1 MGFFKKVGG
10 FFKSVFTDILPPVVL
25 GIAGGPTFG
34 PFLAAA
40 YSGIKTG
47 IETGS
52 PFAGIGSAA
61 MSFAGSKIGY
71 GLDAKAAPVGPLG
84 GTSPID
90 ATKGYASFMGSQTA
104 EGGLKGALARGVQ
117 ANVVSDVGLSPR
129 FAESGF
135 KQIADASGNVTRIIR
150 PDLVSTNVA
159 GDVIADQTSRQIL
172 KPTSGIMGF
181 AKDAFDVATKPAPL
195 FKNIAGIDTGIN
207 YEMRPATLAGL
218 GFVAKQAGTPLPEPE
233 PLPLMQQ
240 QPQTD
245 FSKYAYKG
253 PLQRGEYQY
262 ADPESLYRERDTST
276 YGYVGAKEGGVMK
289 FQLGG
294 APMIGGF
301 SPIDPNMRPAPSL
314 QRTGGEF
321 PVNIMS
327 PPGGQADPVET
338 INFIG
343 PSPINQPPMSG
354 ITQTL
359 QKAGQQQPGM
369 PTPSPTQ
376 TLQGLSQQLSKD
388 VNLQPPAPMPA
399 QAPMMPQ
406 QQLDVQGLLDKQS
419 MNKLS
424 NIIRDLPRKPLDISI
439 SGLGSL
445 GLAAGGQV
453 PGMAGASPISQ
464 TAMSPI
470 APQQSPT
477 IPAQERPKNLTI
489 GQSSTM
495 DPTAV
500 ETTKAV
506 YGEGDDPGEEE
517 FINMLNNIANSNSN
531 VFIRGAMQKAIIPQ
545 IGKQIYQDMKQ
556 KDTFTPGLPIQQPTI
571 PAISEDKEPKQM
583 NIGGEVPGMEKEL
596 PAGTTGPSSTVDMS
610 AVNYGKST
618 PGLRQRFDDEIIGV
632 YENMFS
638 NKGKL
643 LGGVGKLIGQMMIDQ
658 QGDAMF
664 KYAQDNNLL
673 RGLGG
678 TYQGPLQR
686 GPYRYPSSAKNLA
699 MGKEDVSKIG
709 YENVTYPGVEK
720 MKVDYYNQGGEVESG
735 QMLQENAFVIPAD
748 VVGHIG
754 DGSSD
759 AGAQRLQQFLG
770 MNPQQYQAGGIM
782 AGELQGPGGGMD
794 DLIQTSIEGKQAA
807 AVSPQ
812 EFVVPRDIVAELG
825 KGSYDQGSKKLYALM
840 RNVRKFKTGKTEQP
854 AELNRGLNTLMRSAV
869 A

>member
-1 MGFFKKVGG
+1 MFKSIGG
-10 FFKSVFTDILPPVVL
+10 FFKSVFTDLLPPVVL
-25 GIAGGPTFG
+25 GIAGGPVAG

-61 MSFAGSKIGY
+61 MSFGLAKIGQ
-71 GLDAKAAPVGPLG
+71 GIGDTGKVVPTGPLG

-90 ATKGYASFMGSQTA
+90 ATTGTASFMQQSGRAAQ
-104 EGGLKGALARGVQ
+104 Q
-117 ANVVSDVGLSPR
+117 A
-129 FAESGF
+129 
-135 KQIADASGNVTRIIR
+135 ASGSLTGSGLAPNFMLSGDKGLQLQNIPEYVASTPTDIVKGTDAFKVITDTSGASRVVR
-150 PDLVSTNVA
+150 PDLVTPPR
-159 GDVIADQTSRQIL
+159 T
-172 KPTSGIMGF
+172 GITGF
-181 AKDAFDVATKPAPL
+181 AKDVVDVAMKPAPL
-195 FKNIAGIDTGIN
+195 FKDVGID

-240 QPQTD
+240 QPQRD
-245 FSKYAYKG
+245 FSRFAYKG
-253 PLQRGEYQY
+253 PLQRGQYQY
-262 ADPESLYRERDTST
+262 ADPESLYGKRDAST

-294 APMIGGF
+294 PPMIGGF
-301 SPIDPNMRPAPSL
+301 SPIDPNMRPAPSIP
-314 QRTGGEF
+314 RTGGE
-321 PVNIMS
+321 PSINIMS
-327 PPGGQADPVET
+327 PPGGQAEPIET
-338 INFIG
+338 VNFIG

-406 QQLDVQGLLDKQS
+406 QQLNVQGLLDQQG
-419 MNKLS
+419 MDKLS
-424 NIIRDLPRKPLDISI
+424 NLIKDLPRKPLDISI

-489 GQSSTM
+489 GPSSTM

-506 YGEGDDPGEEE
+506 YGEGGDPGEEE
-517 FINMLNNIANSNSN
+517 FINMFSSILNSNPN
-531 VFIRGAMQKAIIPQ
+531 IVTRVAQKELMPQ
-545 IGKQIYQDMKQ
+545 VGRQMYQQMKEANA
-556 KDTFTPGLPIQQPTI
+556 FTPGLPIQQPIIPTI
-571 PAISEDKEPKQM
+571 GTDTKPKQM
-583 NIGGEVPGMEKEL
+583 NVGGEVPGMEKEA
-596 PAGTTGPSSTVDMS
+596 PAGSTGPSSTVDMS

-618 PGLRQRFDDEIIGV
+618 PGQRQRFDEDIIGF

-638 NKGKL
+638 RKGKL
-643 LGGVGKLIGQMMIDQ
+643 LGPIGRLMGQSLINQ
-658 QGDAMF
+658 QGDAMYKF
-664 KYAQDNNLL
+664 AEDNNLL
-673 RGLGG
+673 RGISGS
-678 TYQGPLQR
+678 YQGPLQR
-686 GPYRYPSSAKNLA
+686 GPYRYPSSAENLA

-709 YENVTYPGVEK
+709 YENVKYPTPVKRET
-720 MKVDYYNQGGEVESG
+720 VYYDQGGEVESN

-854 AELNRGLNTLMRSAV
+854 AELNRGLNTLMRTAV

>member
-1 MGFFKKVGG
+1 YSLEGLSLMFKSIGG
-10 FFKSVFTDILPPVVL
+10 FFKSVFTDMLPPVVL
-25 GIAGGPTFG
+25 GIAGGPVAG

-61 MSFAGSKIGY
+61 MSFSLAQIGQ
-71 GLDAKAAPVGPLG
+71 GLKGQGPAALDAGKGLTSGPLA

-90 ATKGYASFMGSQTA
+90 ATNTASLRASMGAGQSAILGPSGTPITTP
-104 EGGLKGALARGVQ
+104 GALGAGRVSSLIPGTAGV
-117 ANVVSDVGLSPR
+117 SSLPLGTKEMFTP
-129 FAESGF
+129 
-135 KQIADASGNVTRIIR
+135 ITDATTGASRIISR
-150 PDLVSTNVA
+150 PDLVSTPRT
-159 GDVIADQTSRQIL
+159 GL
-172 KPTSGIMGF
+172 MGL
-181 AKDAFDVATKPAPL
+181 AKDAVDIAMKPAPL
-195 FKNIAGIDTGIN
+195 FKDVGID

-240 QPQTD
+240 QPQRD
-245 FSKYAYKG
+245 FSRFAYKG
-253 PLQRGEYQY
+253 PLQRGQYQY
-262 ADPESLYRERDTST
+262 ADPESLYGKRDAST

-294 APMIGGF
+294 PPMIGGF
-301 SPIDPNMRPAPSL
+301 SPIDPNMRPAPSIP
-314 QRTGGEF
+314 RTGGE
-321 PVNIMS
+321 PSINIMS
-327 PPGGQADPVET
+327 PPGGQAEPIET
-338 INFIG
+338 VNFIG
-343 PSPINQPPMSG
+343 PAPINQPPMSG

-406 QQLDVQGLLDKQS
+406 QQLNVQGLLDQQG
-419 MNKLS
+419 MDRLS
-424 NIIRDLPRKPLDISI
+424 NLIKDLPRKPLDISI

-477 IPAQERPKNLTI
+477 TPAQERPKNLTI
-489 GQSSTM
+489 GPSSTM

-506 YGEGDDPGEEE
+506 YGEGGDPGEEE
-517 FINMLNNIANSNSN
+517 FINMFSSILNSNPN
-531 VFIRGAMQKAIIPQ
+531 IVTRVAQKELMPQ
-545 IGKQIYQDMKQ
+545 VGRQMYQQMKEANA
-556 KDTFTPGLPIQQPTI
+556 FTPGLPIQQPTI
-571 PAISEDKEPKQM
+571 PTIGTDTELKQM
-583 NIGGEVPGMEKEL
+583 AE
-596 PAGTTGPSSTVDMS
+596 
-610 AVNYGKST
+610 
-618 PGLRQRFDDEIIGV
+618 
-632 YENMFS
+632 
-638 NKGKL
+638 
-643 LGGVGKLIGQMMIDQ
+643 
-658 QGDAMF
+658 
-664 KYAQDNNLL
+664 
-673 RGLGG
+673 
-678 TYQGPLQR
+678 
-686 GPYRYPSSAKNLA
+686 
-699 MGKEDVSKIG
+699 
-709 YENVTYPGVEK
+709 
-720 MKVDYYNQGGEVESG
+720 GGEVESN

-759 AGAQRLQQFLG
+759 AGAQRLQSYLG

-840 RNVRKFKTGKTEQP
+840 RNVRKFKTGKTEQ
-854 AELNRGLNTLMRSAV
+854 
-869 A
+869 

>member
-1 MGFFKKVGG
+1 MFKSIGG
-10 FFKSVFTDILPPVVL
+10 FFKSVFTELLPPVVL
-25 GIAGGPTFG
+25 GIAGGPVAG

-61 MSFAGSKIGY
+61 MSFGLAKIGQ
-71 GLDAKAAPVGPLG
+71 GIGDTGKVVPTGPLG

-90 ATKGYASFMGSQTA
+90 ATTGTASFMQQSGRAAQQAASGSLT
-104 EGGLKGALARGVQ
+104 GSGLAPNFMLSGDKGLQLQNIPEYVASTPTDIIKGEDAFQ
-117 ANVVSDVGLSPR
+117 VV
-129 FAESGF
+129 
-135 KQIADASGNVTRIIR
+135 KDASGASRVVSR
-150 PDLVSTNVA
+150 PDLVPPPRT
-159 GDVIADQTSRQIL
+159 
-172 KPTSGIMGF
+172 GITGF
-181 AKDAFDVATKPAPL
+181 AKDVVDVAMKPAPL

-240 QPQTD
+240 QPQRD
-245 FSKYAYKG
+245 FSRFAYKG
-253 PLQRGEYQY
+253 PLQRGQYQY
-262 ADPESLYRERDTST
+262 ADPESLYGKRDAST

-294 APMIGGF
+294 PPMIGGF
-301 SPIDPNMRPAPSL
+301 SPIDPNMRPAPSIP
-314 QRTGGEF
+314 RTGGE
-321 PVNIMS
+321 PSINIMS
-327 PPGGQADPVET
+327 PPGGQAEPIET
-338 INFIG
+338 VNFIG

-406 QQLDVQGLLDKQS
+406 QQLNVQGLLNQQGMDR
-419 MNKLS
+419 LS
-424 NIIRDLPRKPLDISI
+424 NLIKDLPRKPLDISI

-445 GLAAGGQV
+445 GLAAGGHV

-477 IPAQERPKNLTI
+477 TPAQERPKNLTI
-489 GQSSTM
+489 GPSSTM

-506 YGEGDDPGEEE
+506 YGEGGDPGEEE
-517 FINMLNNIANSNSN
+517 FINTFSSMLNSNPNIVARVAQKELMPQVGRQMYQQMKEAN
-531 VFIRGAMQKAIIPQ
+531 A
-545 IGKQIYQDMKQ
+545 
-556 KDTFTPGLPIQQPTI
+556 FTPGLPIQQPTI
-571 PAISEDKEPKQM
+571 PTIGTNTEPKQM
-583 NIGGEVPGMEKEL
+583 AE
-596 PAGTTGPSSTVDMS
+596 
-610 AVNYGKST
+610 
-618 PGLRQRFDDEIIGV
+618 
-632 YENMFS
+632 
-638 NKGKL
+638 
-643 LGGVGKLIGQMMIDQ
+643 
-658 QGDAMF
+658 
-664 KYAQDNNLL
+664 
-673 RGLGG
+673 
-678 TYQGPLQR
+678 
-686 GPYRYPSSAKNLA
+686 
-699 MGKEDVSKIG
+699 
-709 YENVTYPGVEK
+709 
-720 MKVDYYNQGGEVESG
+720 GGEVESG

-759 AGAQRLQQFLG
+759 AGAQRLQSYLG

>member
-1 MGFFKKVGG
+1 MGFFKSIGRA
-10 FFKSVFTDILPPVVL
+10 FKSIATDILPPAIL
-25 GIAGGPTFG
+25 GIAGGPVYG

-47 IETGS
+47 VETGS

-61 MSFAGSKIGY
+61 MSFGLAKIGQ
-71 GLDAKAAPVGPLG
+71 GIGDVGKAAPVGPLG

-90 ATKGYASFMGSQTA
+90 ATKGTASFMQSSGKVAQQLGSAANITP
-104 EGGLKGALARGVQ
+104 GL
-117 ANVVSDVGLSPR
+117 
-129 FAESGF
+129 AESIGYTGKLTQGVAPTPTDIIKGEDAF
-135 KQIADASGNVTRIIR
+135 QVITDASGASRVVSR
-150 PDLVSTNVA
+150 PDLVPPPRT
-159 GDVIADQTSRQIL
+159 
-172 KPTSGIMGF
+172 GIMGF
-181 AKDAFDVATKPAPL
+181 AKDAVDVAMKPAPL

-233 PLPLMQQ
+233 PLPPIQFANQKRDLSR
-240 QPQTD
+240 
-245 FSKYAYKG
+245 FAYKG

-262 ADPESLYRERDTST
+262 ADPESLYGKRDAST

-301 SPIDPNMRPAPSL
+301 SPIDPNMRPVPSIP
-314 QRTGGEF
+314 RTGGE
-321 PVNIMS
+321 PSINIVS
-327 PPGGQADPVET
+327 PPGGQAEPIST
-338 INFIG
+338 ANFIG
-343 PSPINQPPMSG
+343 PAPINQPPMTG

-388 VNLQPPAPMPA
+388 VNLQPPAPLPA

-406 QQLDVQGLLDKQS
+406 QQLDVQGLLNQKG
-419 MNKLS
+419 MNELS
-424 NIIRDLPRKPLDISI
+424 NLIKDLPRKPLDISI

-445 GLAAGGQV
+445 GLAVGGQV
-453 PGMAGASPISQ
+453 PGMAGVSPISQ

-477 IPAQERPKNLTI
+477 TPAQERPKNLTI
-489 GQSSTM
+489 GPSSTM

-506 YGEGDDPGEEE
+506 YGEGGDPGEEE
-517 FINMLNNIANSNSN
+517 FINMFSSIFNSNPN
-531 VFIRGAMQKAIIPQ
+531 IVTRIAQKELIPQ
-545 IGKQIYQDMKQ
+545 VGSQMYQQMK
-556 KDTFTPGLPIQQPTI
+556 DANAFAPGLPIQQPTI
-571 PAISEDKEPKQM
+571 PAIGEDKEPKQM
-583 NIGGEVPGMEKEL
+583 AE
-596 PAGTTGPSSTVDMS
+596 
-610 AVNYGKST
+610 
-618 PGLRQRFDDEIIGV
+618 
-632 YENMFS
+632 
-638 NKGKL
+638 
-643 LGGVGKLIGQMMIDQ
+643 
-658 QGDAMF
+658 
-664 KYAQDNNLL
+664 
-673 RGLGG
+673 
-678 TYQGPLQR
+678 
-686 GPYRYPSSAKNLA
+686 
-699 MGKEDVSKIG
+699 
-709 YENVTYPGVEK
+709 
-720 MKVDYYNQGGEVESG
+720 GGEVESN

-854 AELNRGLNTLMRSAV
+854 AELNRGLNNLMRSAV

>member
-1 MGFFKKVGG
+1 MFKSIGG
-10 FFKSVFTDILPPVVL
+10 FFKSVFTDMLPPVVL
-25 GIAGGPTFG
+25 GIAGGPVAG

-47 IETGS
+47 VETGS

-61 MSFAGSKIGY
+61 MSFGLAQIGQGLRGKGPAALDTTSLAPTAGQSAIEPVTEY
-71 GLDAKAAPVGPLG
+71 GIQA
-84 GTSPID
+84 
-90 ATKGYASFMGSQTA
+90 GYARVQDPLT
-104 EGGLKGALARGVQ
+104 GGLKIIKDPTR
-117 ANVVSDVGLSPR
+117 
-129 FAESGF
+129 
-135 KQIADASGNVTRIIR
+135 IASGVGFGTPVNTVTGEILSTS
-150 PDLVSTNVA
+150 PNLVSSRSVSQFAPEPTKSLFQRASDLGGKAV
-159 GDVIADQTSRQIL
+159 DIA
-172 KPTSGIMGF
+172 M
-181 AKDAFDVATKPAPL
+181 KPAPL
-195 FKNIAGIDTGIN
+195 FQDVGIDYN
-207 YEMRPATLAGL
+207 VRPATVAGL

-240 QPQTD
+240 PPQRD
-245 FSKYAYKG
+245 FSRFAYKG
-253 PLQRGEYQY
+253 PLQRGQYQY
-262 ADPESLYRERDTST
+262 ADPESLYGKRDAST

-294 APMIGGF
+294 PPMIGGF
-301 SPIDPNMRPAPSL
+301 SPIDPNMRPAPSIP
-314 QRTGGEF
+314 RTGGE
-321 PVNIMS
+321 PSINIMS
-327 PPGGQADPVET
+327 PPGGQAEPIET
-338 INFIG
+338 VNFVG

-406 QQLDVQGLLDKQS
+406 QQLNVQGLLDQQG
-419 MNKLS
+419 MDRLS
-424 NIIRDLPRKPLDISI
+424 NLIKDLPRKPLDISI
-439 SGLGSL
+439 SGLGGL
-445 GLAAGGQV
+445 GLAAGGEV

-477 IPAQERPKNLTI
+477 TPAQERPKNLTI

-500 ETTKAV
+500 ETAKAV
-506 YGEGDDPGEEE
+506 YGEGGDPGEEE
-517 FINMLNNIANSNSN
+517 FINMFSSILNSNPNIVTRVAQRELLPN
-531 VFIRGAMQKAIIPQ
+531 VGRQM
-545 IGKQIYQDMKQ
+545 YQQMKEANA
-556 KDTFTPGLPIQQPTI
+556 FTPGLPIQQPTI
-571 PAISEDKEPKQM
+571 PTIGTDTEPKQM
-583 NIGGEVPGMEKEL
+583 AE
-596 PAGTTGPSSTVDMS
+596 
-610 AVNYGKST
+610 
-618 PGLRQRFDDEIIGV
+618 
-632 YENMFS
+632 
-638 NKGKL
+638 
-643 LGGVGKLIGQMMIDQ
+643 
-658 QGDAMF
+658 
-664 KYAQDNNLL
+664 
-673 RGLGG
+673 
-678 TYQGPLQR
+678 
-686 GPYRYPSSAKNLA
+686 
-699 MGKEDVSKIG
+699 
-709 YENVTYPGVEK
+709 
-720 MKVDYYNQGGEVESG
+720 GGEVESG

-759 AGAQRLQQFLG
+759 AGAQRLQSYLG

-825 KGSYDQGSKKLYALM
+825 QGSYDQGSKKLYALM

>member
-1 MGFFKKVGG
+1 MG
-10 FFKSVFTDILPPVVL
+10 FFKSVGRFFKTIATDILPPAIL
-25 GIAGGPTFG
+25 GIAGGPAG

-61 MSFAGSKIGY
+61 MSFGLSQIGQ
-71 GLDAKAAPVGPLG
+71 GLRGQGPAALTDAASPVGG
-84 GTSPID
+84 RSVIEGTKAGIG
-90 ATKGYASFMGSQTA
+90 TGVA
-104 EGGLKGALARGVQ
+104 EGFRSTVPDAFLGQ
-117 ANVVSDVGLSPR
+117 AKQLTKAGLSDAAR
-129 FAESGF
+129 AGF
-135 KQIADASGNVTRIIR
+135 QTLNPAGAITDVAGDVTRVIR
-150 PDLVSTNVA
+150 PDLVSAPRT
-159 GDVIADQTSRQIL
+159 GL
-172 KPTSGIMGF
+172 MGF
-181 AKDAFDVATKPAPL
+181 AKDAVDVAMKPAPL

-233 PLPLMQQ
+233 PLPPIQFANQKRDLSR
-240 QPQTD
+240 
-245 FSKYAYKG
+245 FAYKG
-253 PLQRGEYQY
+253 PLQRGQYQY
-262 ADPESLYRERDTST
+262 ADPESLYGKRDAST

-294 APMIGGF
+294 PPMIGGF
-301 SPIDPNMRPAPSL
+301 SPIDPNMRPAPSIP
-314 QRTGGEF
+314 RTGGE
-321 PVNIMS
+321 PSINIMS

-343 PSPINQPPMSG
+343 PAPINQPPMSG

-406 QQLDVQGLLDKQS
+406 QQLNVQGLLDQQG
-419 MNKLS
+419 MDRLS
-424 NIIRDLPRKPLDISI
+424 NLIKDLPRKPLDISI
-439 SGLGSL
+439 SGL

-506 YGEGDDPGEEE
+506 YGEGGDPGEEE
-517 FINMLNNIANSNSN
+517 FINMFGSILNSNPN
-531 VFIRGAMQKAIIPQ
+531 IVTRVAQKELMPQ
-545 IGKQIYQDMKQ
+545 VGRQMYQQMKEANA
-556 KDTFTPGLPIQQPTI
+556 FTPGLPIQQPTI
-571 PAISEDKEPKQM
+571 PTIGTDTEPKQM
-583 NIGGEVPGMEKEL
+583 AE
-596 PAGTTGPSSTVDMS
+596 
-610 AVNYGKST
+610 
-618 PGLRQRFDDEIIGV
+618 
-632 YENMFS
+632 
-638 NKGKL
+638 
-643 LGGVGKLIGQMMIDQ
+643 
-658 QGDAMF
+658 
-664 KYAQDNNLL
+664 
-673 RGLGG
+673 
-678 TYQGPLQR
+678 
-686 GPYRYPSSAKNLA
+686 
-699 MGKEDVSKIG
+699 
-709 YENVTYPGVEK
+709 
-720 MKVDYYNQGGEVESG
+720 GGEVESG

>member
-1 MGFFKKVGG
+1 MFKSIGRFFKTIA
-10 FFKSVFTDILPPVVL
+10 TDILPPAIL
-25 GIAGGPTFG
+25 GIAGGPIAG

-47 IETGS
+47 VETGS

-61 MSFAGSKIGY
+61 MSFGLAQIGQ
-71 GLDAKAAPVGPLG
+71 GLRGKGPAALTDAASPVGGASVIEPSSSYITEGGKLLSRPASSAATRAATSTVPSFLQGTGSIQGPTTLG
-84 GTSPID
+84 GLTVD
-90 ATKGYASFMGSQTA
+90 QTA
-104 EGGLKGALARGVQ
+104 ARTLQGAPGFTNITPTPVPD
-117 ANVVSDVGLSPR
+117 VVP
-129 FAESGF
+129 SGF
-135 KQIADASGNVTRIIR
+135 
-150 PDLVSTNVA
+150 
-159 GDVIADQTSRQIL
+159 SRTGL
-172 KPTSGIMGF
+172 MGF
-181 AKDAFDVATKPAPL
+181 AKDAVDIAMKPAPL
-195 FKNIAGIDTGIN
+195 FQDVGIDYN
-207 YEMRPATLAGL
+207 VRPATVAGL

-240 QPQTD
+240 PPQRD
-245 FSKYAYKG
+245 FSRFAYKG
-253 PLQRGEYQY
+253 PLQRGQYQY
-262 ADPESLYRERDTST
+262 ADPESLYGKRDAST

-294 APMIGGF
+294 PPMIGGF
-301 SPIDPNMRPAPSL
+301 SPIDPNMRPAPSIP
-314 QRTGGEF
+314 RTGGE
-321 PVNIMS
+321 PSINIMS
-327 PPGGQADPVET
+327 PPGGQAEPIET
-338 INFIG
+338 VNFVG

-406 QQLDVQGLLDKQS
+406 QQLNVQGLLDQQG
-419 MNKLS
+419 MDRLS
-424 NIIRDLPRKPLDISI
+424 NLIKDLPRKPLDISI

-500 ETTKAV
+500 ETAKAV
-506 YGEGDDPGEEE
+506 YGEGGDPGEEE
-517 FINMLNNIANSNSN
+517 FINTFSNIFNSNPNIVTRVAQRELLPN
-531 VFIRGAMQKAIIPQ
+531 VGRQM
-545 IGKQIYQDMKQ
+545 YQQMKEANA
-556 KDTFTPGLPIQQPTI
+556 FTPGLPIQQPTI
-571 PAISEDKEPKQM
+571 PTIGTDTEPKQM
-583 NIGGEVPGMEKEL
+583 AE
-596 PAGTTGPSSTVDMS
+596 
-610 AVNYGKST
+610 
-618 PGLRQRFDDEIIGV
+618 
-632 YENMFS
+632 
-638 NKGKL
+638 
-643 LGGVGKLIGQMMIDQ
+643 
-658 QGDAMF
+658 
-664 KYAQDNNLL
+664 
-673 RGLGG
+673 
-678 TYQGPLQR
+678 
-686 GPYRYPSSAKNLA
+686 
-699 MGKEDVSKIG
+699 
-709 YENVTYPGVEK
+709 
-720 MKVDYYNQGGEVESG
+720 GGEVESG

>member
-1 MGFFKKVGG
+1 MFKSIGRFFKTIA
-10 FFKSVFTDILPPVVL
+10 TDILPPVIL
-25 GIAGGPTFG
+25 GSIPGAG

-47 IETGS
+47 VETGS

-61 MSFAGSKIGY
+61 MSFGLAQIGQGLRGKGPAALDTTSLAPTAGQSAIEPVTEY
-71 GLDAKAAPVGPLG
+71 GIQA
-84 GTSPID
+84 
-90 ATKGYASFMGSQTA
+90 GYARVQDPLT
-104 EGGLKGALARGVQ
+104 GGLKIIKDPTR
-117 ANVVSDVGLSPR
+117 
-129 FAESGF
+129 
-135 KQIADASGNVTRIIR
+135 IASGVGFGTPVNTVTGEILSTS
-150 PDLVSTNVA
+150 PNLVSSRSVSQFAPEPTKSLFQRASDLGGKAV
-159 GDVIADQTSRQIL
+159 DIA
-172 KPTSGIMGF
+172 M
-181 AKDAFDVATKPAPL
+181 KPAPL
-195 FKNIAGIDTGIN
+195 FQDVGIDYN
-207 YEMRPATLAGL
+207 VRPATVAGL

-240 QPQTD
+240 PPQRD
-245 FSKYAYKG
+245 FSRFAYKG
-253 PLQRGEYQY
+253 PLQRGQYQY
-262 ADPESLYRERDTST
+262 ADPESLYGKRDAST

-294 APMIGGF
+294 PPMIGGF
-301 SPIDPNMRPAPSL
+301 SPIDPNMRPAPSIP
-314 QRTGGEF
+314 RTGGE
-321 PVNIMS
+321 PSINIMS
-327 PPGGQADPVET
+327 PPGGQAEPIET
-338 INFIG
+338 VNFVG

-406 QQLDVQGLLDKQS
+406 QQLNVQGLLDQQG
-419 MNKLS
+419 MDRLS
-424 NIIRDLPRKPLDISI
+424 NLIKDLPRKPLDISI

-500 ETTKAV
+500 ETAKAV
-506 YGEGDDPGEEE
+506 YGEGGDPGEEE
-517 FINMLNNIANSNSN
+517 FINTFSNIFNSNPNIVTRVAQRELLPN
-531 VFIRGAMQKAIIPQ
+531 VGRQM
-545 IGKQIYQDMKQ
+545 YQQMKEANA
-556 KDTFTPGLPIQQPTI
+556 FTPGLPIQQPTI
-571 PAISEDKEPKQM
+571 PTIGTDTEPKQM
-583 NIGGEVPGMEKEL
+583 AE
-596 PAGTTGPSSTVDMS
+596 
-610 AVNYGKST
+610 
-618 PGLRQRFDDEIIGV
+618 
-632 YENMFS
+632 
-638 NKGKL
+638 
-643 LGGVGKLIGQMMIDQ
+643 
-658 QGDAMF
+658 
-664 KYAQDNNLL
+664 
-673 RGLGG
+673 
-678 TYQGPLQR
+678 
-686 GPYRYPSSAKNLA
+686 
-699 MGKEDVSKIG
+699 
-709 YENVTYPGVEK
+709 
-720 MKVDYYNQGGEVESG
+720 GGEVESG

>member
-1 MGFFKKVGG
+1 MFKSIGRFFKTIA
-10 FFKSVFTDILPPVVL
+10 TDILPPVIL
-25 GIAGGPTFG
+25 GSIPGAGPY
-34 PFLAAA
+34 LAAA

-47 IETGS
+47 VETGS

-61 MSFAGSKIGY
+61 MSFGLAQIGQ
-71 GLDAKAAPVGPLG
+71 GLKGQGPAALDAGKGLTSGPLA

-90 ATKGYASFMGSQTA
+90 ATTGTASFMKSSGKVAQQLGSSANITP
-104 EGGLKGALARGVQ
+104 GL
-117 ANVVSDVGLSPR
+117 
-129 FAESGF
+129 AESIGYTG
-135 KQIADASGNVTRIIR
+135 KLTQGVAPTPTDIIKGKDAFQVITDTSGASRVVR
-150 PDLVSTNVA
+150 PDLVSAPRT
-159 GDVIADQTSRQIL
+159 
-172 KPTSGIMGF
+172 GITGF
-181 AKDAFDVATKPAPL
+181 AKDAVDIAMKPAPL
-195 FKNIAGIDTGIN
+195 FEKVGIDYN
-207 YEMRPATLAGL
+207 VRPATVAGL

-240 QPQTD
+240 PPQRD
-245 FSKYAYKG
+245 FSRFAYKG
-253 PLQRGEYQY
+253 PLQRGQYQY
-262 ADPESLYRERDTST
+262 ADPESLYGKRDAST

-294 APMIGGF
+294 PPMIGGF
-301 SPIDPNMRPAPSL
+301 SPIDPNMRPAPSIP
-314 QRTGGEF
+314 RTGGE
-321 PVNIMS
+321 PSINIMS
-327 PPGGQADPVET
+327 PPGGQAEPIET
-338 INFIG
+338 VNFIG
-343 PSPINQPPMSG
+343 PAPINQPPMSG

-406 QQLDVQGLLDKQS
+406 QQLNVQGLLDQQG
-419 MNKLS
+419 MDRLS
-424 NIIRDLPRKPLDISI
+424 NLIKDLPRKPLDISI

-477 IPAQERPKNLTI
+477 TPAQERPKNLTI
-489 GQSSTM
+489 GPSSTM

-506 YGEGDDPGEEE
+506 YGEGGDPGEEE
-517 FINMLNNIANSNSN
+517 FINTFSNIFNSNPNIVTRVAQRELLPN
-531 VFIRGAMQKAIIPQ
+531 VGRQM
-545 IGKQIYQDMKQ
+545 YQQMKEANA
-556 KDTFTPGLPIQQPTI
+556 FTPGLPIQQPTI
-571 PAISEDKEPKQM
+571 PTIGTNTEPKQM
-583 NIGGEVPGMEKEL
+583 AE
-596 PAGTTGPSSTVDMS
+596 
-610 AVNYGKST
+610 
-618 PGLRQRFDDEIIGV
+618 
-632 YENMFS
+632 
-638 NKGKL
+638 
-643 LGGVGKLIGQMMIDQ
+643 
-658 QGDAMF
+658 
-664 KYAQDNNLL
+664 
-673 RGLGG
+673 
-678 TYQGPLQR
+678 
-686 GPYRYPSSAKNLA
+686 
-699 MGKEDVSKIG
+699 
-709 YENVTYPGVEK
+709 
-720 MKVDYYNQGGEVESG
+720 GGEVESG

-759 AGAQRLQQFLG
+759 AGAQRLQSYLG

-794 DLIQTSIEGKQAA
+794 DLIQTGIEGKQAA

>member
-1 MGFFKKVGG
+1 MG
-10 FFKSVFTDILPPVVL
+10 FFKSVGRFFKTIATDILPPAIL
-25 GIAGGPTFG
+25 GIAGGPAG
-34 PFLAAA
+34 PYLAAA

-61 MSFAGSKIGY
+61 MSFGLSQIGQGLRGQGPAALTDAASPIGGRSVVEGTNAASLRASMGAGQSAILGPS
-71 GLDAKAAPVGPLG
+71 GTAITTPGALGAGRVGSLIPGTAGVSSLPLG
-84 GTSPID
+84 TPEMFTPITD
-90 ATKGYASFMGSQTA
+90 AATGAS
-104 EGGLKGALARGVQ
+104 RV
-117 ANVVSDVGLSPR
+117 
-129 FAESGF
+129 
-135 KQIADASGNVTRIIR
+135 IR
-150 PDLVSTNVA
+150 PDLVSAPRT
-159 GDVIADQTSRQIL
+159 GL
-172 KPTSGIMGF
+172 MGL
-181 AKDAFDVATKPAPL
+181 AKDAVDIAMKPAPL
-195 FKNIAGIDTGIN
+195 FQDVGIN
-207 YEMRPATLAGL
+207 YNVRPATVAGL
-218 GFVAKQAGTPLPEPE
+218 GLLTKAAATPLPEPE

-240 QPQTD
+240 QPQRD
-245 FSKYAYKG
+245 FSRFAYKG
-253 PLQRGEYQY
+253 PLQRGPYQY
-262 ADPESLYRERDTST
+262 ADPESLYGPRDAST
-276 YGYVGAKEGGVMK
+276 YGYMGAKEGGVMK

-301 SPIDPNMRPAPSL
+301 SPIDPNMKPVDSRPSAQS
-314 QRTGGEF
+314 
-321 PVNIMS
+321 VNIMS
-327 PPGGQADPVET
+327 PPSGIADPSPSA
-338 INFIG
+338 NFVG

-388 VNLQPPAPMPA
+388 VNLQPPTPIPA

-406 QQLDVQGLLDKQS
+406 QQLNVQGLLDQQGIDR
-419 MNKLS
+419 LS
-424 NIIRDLPRKPLDISI
+424 NLIKDLPRKPLDISI
-439 SGLGSL
+439 SGL

-506 YGEGDDPGEEE
+506 YGEGGDPGEEE
-517 FINMLNNIANSNSN
+517 FINMFGSILNSNPN
-531 VFIRGAMQKAIIPQ
+531 IVTRVAQRELMPQ
-545 IGKQIYQDMKQ
+545 VGRQMYQQMKEANA
-556 KDTFTPGLPIQQPTI
+556 FTPGLPIQQPTI
-571 PAISEDKEPKQM
+571 PTIGTDTEPKQM
-583 NIGGEVPGMEKEL
+583 NIGGEVPGMEKEA
-596 PAGTTGPSSTVDMS
+596 PAGSTGPSSTVDMS

-618 PGLRQRFDDEIIGV
+618 PGQRQRFDEDIIGF

-638 NKGKL
+638 RKGKL
-643 LGGVGKLIGQMMIDQ
+643 LGPIGRLMGQSLIDQ

-664 KYAQDNNLL
+664 KFAQDNNLL
-673 RGLGG
+673 RGISGS
-678 TYQGPLQR
+678 YQGPLQR
-686 GPYRYPSSAKNLA
+686 GPYRYPSSAENLA

-720 MKVDYYNQGGEVESG
+720 MEVDYYNQGGEVESN

>member
-1 MGFFKKVGG
+1 MFKSIGRFFKTIA
-10 FFKSVFTDILPPVVL
+10 TDILPPVIL
-25 GIAGGPTFG
+25 GSIPGAGPY
-34 PFLAAA
+34 LAAA

-47 IETGS
+47 VETGS

-61 MSFAGSKIGY
+61 MSFGLAQIGQ
-71 GLDAKAAPVGPLG
+71 GLKGQGPAALDAGKGLTSGPLA

-90 ATKGYASFMGSQTA
+90 ATTGTASFMKSSGKVAQQLGSSANITP
-104 EGGLKGALARGVQ
+104 GL
-117 ANVVSDVGLSPR
+117 
-129 FAESGF
+129 AESIGYTG
-135 KQIADASGNVTRIIR
+135 KLTQGVAPTPTDIIKGKDAFQVITDTSGASRVVR
-150 PDLVSTNVA
+150 PDLVSAPRT
-159 GDVIADQTSRQIL
+159 
-172 KPTSGIMGF
+172 GITGF
-181 AKDAFDVATKPAPL
+181 AKDVVDVAMKPAPL
-195 FKNIAGIDTGIN
+195 FEKVGIDYN
-207 YEMRPATLAGL
+207 VRPATVAGL

-240 QPQTD
+240 PPQRD
-245 FSKYAYKG
+245 FSRFAYKG
-253 PLQRGEYQY
+253 PLQRGQYQY
-262 ADPESLYRERDTST
+262 ADPESLYGKRDAST

-294 APMIGGF
+294 PPMIGGF
-301 SPIDPNMRPAPSL
+301 SPIDPNMRPAPSIP
-314 QRTGGEF
+314 RTGGE
-321 PVNIMS
+321 PSINIMS
-327 PPGGQADPVET
+327 PPGGQAEPIET
-338 INFIG
+338 VNFIG
-343 PSPINQPPMSG
+343 PAPINQPPMSG

-406 QQLDVQGLLDKQS
+406 QQLNVQGLLDQQG
-419 MNKLS
+419 MDRLS
-424 NIIRDLPRKPLDISI
+424 NLIKDLPRKPLDISI

-477 IPAQERPKNLTI
+477 TPAQERPKNLTI
-489 GQSSTM
+489 GPSSTM

-506 YGEGDDPGEEE
+506 YGEGGDPGEEE
-517 FINMLNNIANSNSN
+517 FINTFSNIFNSNPNIVTRVAQRELLPN
-531 VFIRGAMQKAIIPQ
+531 VGRQM
-545 IGKQIYQDMKQ
+545 YQQMKEANA
-556 KDTFTPGLPIQQPTI
+556 FTPGLPIQQPTI
-571 PAISEDKEPKQM
+571 PTIGTNTEPKQM
-583 NIGGEVPGMEKEL
+583 AE
-596 PAGTTGPSSTVDMS
+596 
-610 AVNYGKST
+610 
-618 PGLRQRFDDEIIGV
+618 
-632 YENMFS
+632 
-638 NKGKL
+638 
-643 LGGVGKLIGQMMIDQ
+643 
-658 QGDAMF
+658 
-664 KYAQDNNLL
+664 
-673 RGLGG
+673 
-678 TYQGPLQR
+678 
-686 GPYRYPSSAKNLA
+686 
-699 MGKEDVSKIG
+699 
-709 YENVTYPGVEK
+709 
-720 MKVDYYNQGGEVESG
+720 GGEVESG

-759 AGAQRLQQFLG
+759 AGAQRLQSYLG

>member
-1 MGFFKKVGG
+1 MG
-10 FFKSVFTDILPPVVL
+10 FFKSVGNFFSNVAAPIALSFIPGTIPGLGLALGPV
-25 GIAGGPTFG
+25 
-34 PFLAAA
+34 LAAT

-47 IETGS
+47 VETGS
-52 PFAGIGSAA
+52 PLAGIGSAA
-61 MSFAGSKIGY
+61 MSFGLSEIGRGIRGVDTAAKTGSGAIGRSVIEPSSSY
-71 GLDAKAAPVGPLG
+71 IVEGGKLISRPASSVATRAATSTVPSFLQGTGGIQGPTTLG
-84 GTSPID
+84 GLTVD
-90 ATKGYASFMGSQTA
+90 QTA
-104 EGGLKGALARGVQ
+104 ARTLQGAPGFTSITPTPVPDVVPSGLARETLLQRGVD
-117 ANVVSDVGLSPR
+117 AAFTP
-129 FAESGF
+129 
-135 KQIADASGNVTRIIR
+135 KQMFGSLTD
-150 PDLVSTNVA
+150 
-159 GDVIADQTSRQIL
+159 
-172 KPTSGIMGF
+172 
-181 AKDAFDVATKPAPL
+181 
-195 FKNIAGIDTGIN
+195 

-240 QPQTD
+240 RPQRD
-245 FSKYAYKG
+245 LSRFAYKG

-262 ADPESLYRERDTST
+262 ADPESLYGPRDTST

-301 SPIDPNMRPAPSL
+301 SPIDPNMRMAPSL
-314 QRTGGEF
+314 PRTGGE
-321 PVNIMS
+321 PPINIMS
-327 PPGGQADPVET
+327 PPGGQAEPIPT
-338 INFIG
+338 ANFIG
-343 PSPINQPPMSG
+343 PAPINQPPMTG

-388 VNLQPPAPMPA
+388 VNLQPPAPLPA
-399 QAPMMPQ
+399 EAPMMPQ
-406 QQLDVQGLLDKQS
+406 QQLDVQGLFSQQNMDKL
-419 MNKLS
+419 N
-424 NIIRDLPRKPLDISI
+424 NIIKDLPRKPMDVTF
-439 SGLGSL
+439 SGLGSI
-445 GLAAGGQV
+445 GLAV
-453 PGMAGASPISQ
+453 
-464 TAMSPI
+464 
-470 APQQSPT
+470 
-477 IPAQERPKNLTI
+477 
-489 GQSSTM
+489 
-495 DPTAV
+495 
-500 ETTKAV
+500 
-506 YGEGDDPGEEE
+506 
-517 FINMLNNIANSNSN
+517 
-531 VFIRGAMQKAIIPQ
+531 
-545 IGKQIYQDMKQ
+545 
-556 KDTFTPGLPIQQPTI
+556 
-571 PAISEDKEPKQM
+571 
-583 NIGGEVPGMEKEL
+583 GGEVPGMEKEL
-596 PAGTTGPSSTVDMS
+596 PAGSTGPSSTVDMS
-610 AVNYGKST
+610 AVNYGKPT

-638 NKGKL
+638 NRGPL
-643 LGGVGKLIGQMMIDQ
+643 LGAAGRLIGQMMIDQ

-686 GPYRYPSSAKNLA
+686 GSYRYPSSAENLA

-720 MKVDYYNQGGEVESG
+720 MEVDYYNQGGEVESN